1 MRLWSLH
8 PKYLDTK
15 GLVSAWREGL
25 LALKVL
31 EGNTRGYKNH
41 PQLIR
46 FKKCSNPIKAINN
59 YLWYLLDESLLRGYL
74 FNKEKI
80 NIGNGKY
87 EEKIIVTKGQVEY
100 EMKLLLRK
108 LEKRDINVY
117 EEVVKI
123 QEIEVNSIFRIIE
136 GGIAEWEKVKELE

>member
-1 MRLWSLH
+1 M
-8 PKYLDTK
+8 
-15 GLVSAWREGL
+15 
-25 LALKVL
+25 ALKVL
-31 EGNTRGYKNH
+31 EGNTHGYKNH

-46 FKKCSNPIKAINN
+46 FKKCSNATKAINT

-80 NIGNGKY
+80 NIDNEKY

-100 EMKLLLRK
+100 EMKLLLHK
-108 LEKRDINVY
+108 LEKRDVNVY
-117 EEVVKI
+117 KEVIKI